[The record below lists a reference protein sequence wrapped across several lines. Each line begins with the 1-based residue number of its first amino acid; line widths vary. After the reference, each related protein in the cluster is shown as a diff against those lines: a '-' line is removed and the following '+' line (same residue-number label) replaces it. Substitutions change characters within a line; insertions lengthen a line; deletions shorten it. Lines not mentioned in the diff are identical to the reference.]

1 MRPLEAQLQRNSL
14 TEFPTMKQLIIAEKA
29 SVARDLASAL
39 GKAPK
44 KGDHYEN
51 ERYVISFAV
60 GHLVELFEPHD
71 IDKKLR
77 YWSMNSLPIIPGNFQ
92 LKPIEKTKSRFLAL
106 KRLIHRKDIDA
117 IINACDAA
125 REGELI
131 FTYIVELAK
140 SKKPIKRLWLS
151 SMTRAGILQAFKSLR
166 DGGEMQ
172 SLQAAARCR
181 SESDW
186 LIGLNG
192 TRAITKRMFG
202 PRAGEVASVGRVQ
215 TPTLAII
222 VEREWEIRNFKPH
235 DYWRILGNF
244 ALEEGQ
250 YEGVYQKPGWKKS
263 SREADRVDRIWEV
276 ARAEQIVEAVK
287 NNPRAE
293 VADQK
298 KRKKQLS
305 PRLYDLTTLQREANR
320 RLHLSAKR
328 TLDIAQALYERHK
341 LITYP
346 RTDSRALPQDYVA
359 NCRYVLQGLPRQY
372 AEFAREALRKN
383 WVRPNKRIFN
393 NALVSDHFAIIPT
406 KTSPGKLNTYEAR
419 LYDMITR
426 RFIAV
431 FFPPAEFDITTRTS
445 VVVGHTFKTEG
456 KVLVKP
462 GWLAVY
468 GKDTKGKDN
477 LTPLSKADGNPPCAE
492 VVSIDLK
499 KETTKPPS
507 RYSEATLLSAM
518 EGAGKRVEDKAL
530 AQAMKGKGLGTPATR
545 ADTIE
550 NLLSK
555 KYLEREKRVIIP
567 TDKAETL
574 LKFLSAIEAETLTS
588 PSLTGE
594 WEHRLHHVEQGS
606 LSREEFMSAIVAQTK
621 DIVDKVKNYTGGEEI
636 DVTSPSDNKPML
648 EHVRSFKSQDGKVI
662 IYKVI
667 GNRKLSL
674 EELRTLLSQGKLGP
688 LEGFR
693 SKAGKPYT
701 ATLVL
706 DENFKVRFKFDND
719 NDANSGK
726 KPAEKLQ
733 FDALPVVGTCP
744 LHQTPVYE
752 TEKAYACRERL
763 ESKGNGKGF
772 RMSKTI
778 LGRSISREQVE
789 KLLSKGKTDQLDKFI
804 SKRTNKPFSASL
816 VLQKNGSVR
825 FAFPPRPGK
834 NKKPRKRR

>member
-1 MRPLEAQLQRNSL
+1 
-14 TEFPTMKQLIIAEKA
+14 MKKLIIAEKA

-39 GKAPK
+39 GKVPK
-44 KGDHYEN
+44 KGVWFEN
-51 ERYVISFAV
+51 EHYVINSAV
-60 GHLVELFEPHD
+60 GHLVELFMPED
-71 IDKKLR
+71 IDRNLKKWTLK
-77 YWSMNSLPIIPGNFQ
+77 SLPIIPDNFQ
-92 LKPIEKTKSRFLAL
+92 LKPIAKTKSKFLEL
-106 KRLIHRKDIDA
+106 KRLIHRKDIDE

-140 SKKPIKRLWLS
+140 NKKPIKRLWLR
-151 SMTRAGILQAFKSLR
+151 SMTRAGILQAFKALR
-166 DGGEMQ
+166 DDGEMQ

-181 SESDW
+181 SEADW
-186 LIGLNG
+186 LIGMNG
-192 TRAITKRMFG
+192 TRAVTKRIFG
-202 PRAGEVASVGRVQ
+202 QVASVGRVQ

-222 VEREWEIRNFKPH
+222 VEREREIRNFRPR
-235 DYWRILGNF
+235 DYWRIVGKF

-250 YEGVYQKPGWKKS
+250 YEGVYQKPGRKKS
-263 SREADRVDRIWEV
+263 SREADRVDRIWDV
-276 ARAEQIVEAVK
+276 ARAEKIVEAVK
-287 NNPRAE
+287 DNPLAE
-293 VADQK
+293 VTEEK
-298 KRKKQLS
+298 KRKKQLA
-305 PRLYDLTTLQREANR
+305 PRLYDLTTLQRGANG

-346 RTDSRALPQDYVA
+346 RTDSQALPQDYVS
-359 NCRYVLQGLPRQY
+359 NCRNVLQALSGEYGKL
-372 AEFAREALRKN
+372 ARTALRNN

-406 KTSPGKLNTYEAR
+406 KTSPGNLNTYEAR
-419 LYDMITR
+419 LYDMIMR

-431 FFPPAEFDITTRTS
+431 FYPPAEFDITTRTS
-445 VVVGHTFKTEG
+445 VVERHAFKTEG

-462 GWLAVY
+462 GWLTVY
-468 GKDTKGKDN
+468 GKDTKRKDN
-477 LTPLSKADGNPPCAE
+477 LAPLTGADGNPACAK
-492 VVSIDLK
+492 VVSVDLK
-499 KETTKPPS
+499 KETTKPPP

-518 EGAGKRVEDKAL
+518 EGAGKRVDDKAL

-550 NLLSK
+550 RLLAQ
-555 KYLEREKRVIIP
+555 KYLERERREIIP
-567 TDKAETL
+567 TTKAEYL
-574 LKFLSAIEAETLTS
+574 LDFLSAIEVETLTS

-606 LSREEFMSAIVAQTK
+606 LSREEFMSAIVAQTE
-621 DIVDKVKNYTGGEEI
+621 DIISKVKNYSDENEVSKEVE
-636 DVTSPSDNKPML
+636 VTSPSDNKPML
-648 EHVRSFKSQDGKVI
+648 ENFRAFKSQDRKVTV
-662 IYKVI
+662 YKVI

-706 DENFKVRFKFDND
+706 DKNYKVRFKFDND
-719 NDANSGK
+719 NDANSGNQS
-726 KPAEKLQ
+726 AEKLQ

-763 ESKGNGKGF
+763 ESRGNGKGF

-778 LGRSISREQVE
+778 LGRPISREQVE

-804 SKRTNKPFSASL
+804 SKRTKKPFSASL
-816 VLQKNGSVR
+816 VLQKNGSVQ

-834 NKKPRKRR
+834 NRKPRKRR

>member
-1 MRPLEAQLQRNSL
+1 
-14 TEFPTMKQLIIAEKA
+14 MKQLIIAEKP
-29 SVARDLASAL
+29 SVARDLAAAL
-39 GKAPK
+39 GKVPR
-44 KGDHYEN
+44 KGDWFEN
-51 ERYVISFAV
+51 EHYVISSAV
-60 GHLVELFEPHD
+60 GHLVELFMPED
-71 IDKKLR
+71 IDRKLKR
-77 YWSMNSLPIIPGNFQ
+77 WTLKSLPIIPDNFQ
-92 LKPIEKTKSRFLAL
+92 LKPIAKTKSKFMEL
-106 KRLIHRKDIDA
+106 KRLIHRKDIDE

-131 FTYIVELAK
+131 FSYIVELAK
-140 SKKPIKRLWLS
+140 NRKPIKRLWLR
-151 SMTRAGILQAFKSLR
+151 SMTRTGILQAFKALR
-166 DGGEMQ
+166 DDGEMH

-181 SESDW
+181 SEADW
-186 LIGLNG
+186 LIGMNG
-192 TRAITKRMFG
+192 TRAVTKRIFG
-202 PRAGEVASVGRVQ
+202 QVASVGRVQ

-222 VEREWEIRNFKPH
+222 VEREREISNFKPR
-235 DYWRILGNF
+235 DYWRIVGKF
-244 ALEEGQ
+244 ALVEGQ

-263 SREADRVDRIWEV
+263 SAKGDRVDRIWDV
-276 ARAEQIVEAVK
+276 ARAEKIVEAVK
-287 NNPRAE
+287 DNPMAE
-293 VADQK
+293 VTEEK
-298 KRKKQLS
+298 KRTKRLA
-305 PRLYDLTTLQREANR
+305 PRLYDLTTLQRGANA

-346 RTDSRALPQDYVA
+346 RTDSQALPQDYVS
-359 NCRYVLQGLPRQY
+359 NCRNVLQSLPGEY
-372 AEFAREALRKN
+372 GKLARTALRNN

-406 KTSPGKLNTYEAR
+406 KTSPGNLNAYEAR
-419 LYDMITR
+419 LYDMIMR

-431 FFPPAEFDITTRTS
+431 FYPPAEFDITTRTS
-445 VVVGHTFKTEG
+445 VVRPHGFKTEG
-456 KVLVKP
+456 KVMVKP
-462 GWLAVY
+462 GWLTVY

-477 LTPLSKADGNPPCAE
+477 LVPLTQADGSPACAK
-492 VVSIDLK
+492 VVSVDLK
-499 KETTKPPS
+499 KETTKPPP

-518 EGAGKRVEDKAL
+518 EGAGKRVDDKAL
-530 AQAMKGKGLGTPATR
+530 AQAMKEKGLGTPATR

-550 NLLSK
+550 RLLAQ
-555 KYLEREKRVIIP
+555 KYLERERREIIP
-567 TDKAETL
+567 TTKAEYL
-574 LKFLSAIEAETLTS
+574 LDFLSAIEVETLTS

-606 LSREEFMSAIVAQTK
+606 LSREEFMSAIVAQTE
-621 DIVDKVKNYTGGEEI
+621 DIISKVKNYSEENEVAKEV

-648 EHVRSFKSQDGKVI
+648 ENFRAFKSQDGKVTV
-662 IYKVI
+662 YKVI
-667 GNRKLSL
+667 GNRKLSQ

-706 DENFKVRFKFDND
+706 DENYKVRFKFDND
-719 NDANSGK
+719 NDTNSGNQS
-726 KPAEKLQ
+726 AEKLQ

-752 TEKAYACRERL
+752 TETAYACRERL
-763 ESKGNGKGF
+763 ETRGNGKGF

-778 LGRSISREQVE
+778 LSRPISREQVV

-804 SKRTNKPFSASL
+804 SKRTKKPFSASL
-816 VLQKNGSVR
+816 VLQKNGSVQ
-825 FAFPPRPGK
+825 FAFPPRPVK